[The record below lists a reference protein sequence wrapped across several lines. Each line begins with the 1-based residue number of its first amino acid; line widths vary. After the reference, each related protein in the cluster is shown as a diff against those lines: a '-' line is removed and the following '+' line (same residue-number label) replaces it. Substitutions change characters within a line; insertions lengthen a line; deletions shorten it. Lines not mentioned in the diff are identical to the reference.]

1 MLVRSTATNWTKGS
15 VLAVDGGTHLAAI
28 IRVLDEHLPYAKRG
42 SQSESAA
49 TPDQPSR
56 SQPSLSG
63 NGGQSPAISP
73 YTSQSSD
80 YITDLPDA
88 RGTRAGSPA
97 PVNPTKAKPVL
108 TSGPFANLTVPFE
121 TARANAAY
129 IIRDLI
135 STWVVTHPH
144 LDHLAGFAINTASF
158 THTNRVKRLAALPS
172 TIDAIRT
179 HIFNDI
185 IWPDLSDEDGG
196 AGLVSYM
203 RLVDGGNVA
212 LGNGEG
218 RGYIEV
224 VDGLTVKSWSVS
236 HGNCMKGHGHR
247 GSTTLNSQEPFMQHP
262 SSRRGSR
269 VATSP
274 SSCRSHHGS
283 QNNIETEDGCV
294 YDSSAFFIR
303 DDETGRELLVFG
315 DVEPDAISTYP
326 RTARVWADAASK
338 IASGLLTGIFIEC
351 SYDDSQEDH
360 LLFGHLAPRH
370 LVAELQ
376 VLAEKVKLARKAHA
390 DEALG
395 RRKKHSNGVGR
406 HDPDIWKLRGRDLQQ
421 TRRRATDSSSVTP
434 SRMSEDPIVGELA
447 TLSLTTGRS
456 LDVSMRLDSN
466 EGPHC
471 VSPSKHS
478 RHSSLDQKP
487 LQGLQIIIIHIKDTL
502 RDGPPVSETILAQL
516 QEHEEAAGLGCHFVI
531 SKSGESFWL

>member
-1 MLVRSTATNWTKGS
+1 MTGLLVRSTATNWTKGS

-28 IRVLDEHLPYAKRG
+28 IRTLEEHLPYAERG
-42 SQSESAA
+42 SQIESSA

-56 SQPSLSG
+56 SRPSLPG
-63 NGGQSPAISP
+63 NGGQSSAILP
-73 YTSQSSD
+73 DTTESSD
-80 YITDLPDA
+80 HVTDLPET

-97 PVNPTKAKPVL
+97 LANPTKAKLVL

-135 STWVVTHPH
+135 STWVITHPH
-144 LDHLAGFAINTASF
+144 LDHLSGFAINTASF

-185 IWPDLSDEDGG
+185 IWPDLSDADGG

-212 LGNGEG
+212 LGDGEG

-247 GSTTLNSQEPFMQHP
+247 GSTSSNSQDSFLPHP

-274 SSCRSHHGS
+274 SSFRSHRGS
-283 QNNIETEDGCV
+283 QNTVETEDGCV

-303 DDETGRELLVFG
+303 DDETGREVLIFG

-326 RTARVWADAASK
+326 RTARVWADAAPK
-338 IASGLLTGIFIEC
+338 IAAGLLTGIFIEC
-351 SYDDSQEDH
+351 SYDDSQEDK

-370 LVAELQ
+370 LIAELQ

-390 DEALG
+390 DEALR
-395 RRKKHSNGVGR
+395 RRKKHSNRLGR

-434 SRMSEDPIVGELA
+434 SHMSEDPTSPE
-447 TLSLTTGRS
+447 
-456 LDVSMRLDSN
+456 DS
-466 EGPHC
+466 
-471 VSPSKHS
+471 
-478 RHSSLDQKP
+478 RRSSLEQKP
-487 LQGLQIIIIHIKDTL
+487 LQGLQVIIIHIKDTL

-516 QEHEEAAGLGCHFVI
+516 QEHEEEARLGCHFVI
-531 SKSGESFWL
+531 SKSGESVWL